1 VILKRAFDIIG
12 SIFGIILFS
21 PIILFIA
28 GLIKLRMPGPIIFK
42 QYRIGRFGKP
52 FLLYKFRT
60 MSEFHDG
67 TSITIKGES
76 RITTFGAKLRKMKLD
91 ELPELWN
98 ILKGDMSFVGPRPDL
113 PNYIDRL
120 SENERQFLSIR
131 PGLTSPASIK
141 YSNEE
146 KLLASVQDP
155 YYFYDQIIWPDKV
168 NLNLEYYRSR
178 SFSGDILLIIKTLV
192 SLNADKNWIIIL
204 AISKY
209 FFLLDH

>member
-1 VILKRAFDIIG
+1 VILKRVFDIMG

-28 GLIKLRMPGPIIFK
+28 GLIKLQMPGPIIFK

-60 MSEFHDG
+60 MSESHDG

-76 RITTFGAKLRKMKLD
+76 RITIFGAKLREMKLD

-204 AISKY
+204 AIFKY
-209 FFLLDH
+209 FFY